1 MYFDFESQS
10 VKRSAVFITVLLSLF
25 MFQSLWNVAAAFCD
39 HEKSAGAAQKSVIQ
53 HFGHH
58 SAPDCTQDQ
67 LLHPQLLGSYGS
79 ETQTDHGASPQKAT
93 HQHDVRVNDLLNH
106 FNDDHSDHLPSLV
119 HFIVVDD
126 QQHAEQPKFIGYRE
140 APFVG
145 WNNLYQ
151 SPDLYFPNPP
161 PLLSPL

>member
-10 VKRSAVFITVLLSLF
+10 VKRSGVFITVLLSLF

-39 HEKSAGAAQKSVIQ
+39 HEKSTGLYQKSASQ

-58 SAPDCTQDQ
+58 NAPDCAQDQ
-67 LLHPQLLGSYGS
+67 LQHPQLTANHAF
-79 ETQTDHGASPQKAT
+79 EVEMDHGFSQQKTA
-93 HQHDVRVNDLLNH
+93 HQHDAHANDFLSHL
-106 FNDDHSDHLPSLV
+106 NDDHSDHLPSLV
-119 HFIVVDD
+119 HFMVVDD
-126 QQHAEQPKFIGYRE
+126 QQHAEQPKFIAYLE
-140 APFVG
+140 APFIG